1 MTSYG
6 MARSLPASR
15 NLKLALPKT
24 SIGPATSN
32 DCAVGVA
39 RTTIFLVG
47 ATWRGP
53 LCMRA
58 VFGMR
63 KI

>member
-1 MTSYG
+1 

-24 SIGPATSN
+24 SIGPATSS

-39 RTTIFLVG
+39 RTTIFRAG
-47 ATWRGP
+47 ATFRGP
-53 LCMRA
+53 LCLQAIFSML
-58 VFGMR
+58 